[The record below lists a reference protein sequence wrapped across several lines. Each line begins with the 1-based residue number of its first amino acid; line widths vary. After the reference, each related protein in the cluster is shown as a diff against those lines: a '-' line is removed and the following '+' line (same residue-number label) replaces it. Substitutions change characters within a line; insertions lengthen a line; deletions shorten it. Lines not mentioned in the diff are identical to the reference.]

1 MSGIYFKR
9 IQWPE
14 AGEGVGWAG
23 RWNKIHHVLIIKAGH
38 GHMWVC
44 FNVFFTFGIEIPIV
58 KEVFLSKMVLLLNF
72 LNNATEIQIYKS
84 CIFDGVRT
92 I

>member
-1 MSGIYFKR
+1 M
-9 IQWPE
+9 
-14 AGEGVGWAG
+14 
-23 RWNKIHHVLIIKAGH
+23 LIIKAGH
-38 GHMWVC
+38 GHMRIC
-44 FNVFFTFGIEIPIV
+44 FNVFFTLGIEIPIV

-72 LNNATEIQIYKS
+72 LNNATEIQMYKS